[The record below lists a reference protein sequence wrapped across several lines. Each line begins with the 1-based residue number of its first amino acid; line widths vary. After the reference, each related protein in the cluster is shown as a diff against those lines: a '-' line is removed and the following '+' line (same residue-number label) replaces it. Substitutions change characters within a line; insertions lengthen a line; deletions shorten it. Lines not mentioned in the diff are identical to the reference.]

1 MPWYIKEVT
10 FDAEAKRL
18 DIHIDFEKCTKFHYE
33 SLEEGISVTF
43 PRVRVRYSGEGVAPP
58 EFLPALV
65 LFTCLGTVH
74 QAALGRGTEV

>member
-43 PRVRVRYSGEGVAPP
+43 PVYD
-58 EFLPALV
+58 
-65 LFTCLGTVH
+65 TVEMKWRH
-74 QAALGRGTEV
+74 LNFFQH